1 MQYRVYPYIKWADWD
16 KMVDLLIFEVK
27 NSKLTMDWWLKLKC
41 EMLIFDILAFYIE
54 QNDVEIVFILSL
66 ILTLDMNLIRA
77 DVLGEQPQIRT

>member
-1 MQYRVYPYIKWADWD
+1 M
-16 KMVDLLIFEVK
+16 
-27 NSKLTMDWWLKLKC
+27 KLKC

-54 QNDVEIVFILSL
+54 QNDVEIVWYLILSL

>member
-1 MQYRVYPYIKWADWD
+1 
-16 KMVDLLIFEVK
+16 
-27 NSKLTMDWWLKLKC
+27 MDGSLKC

-54 QNDVEIVFILSL
+54 QNDVEIVLILSL